1 MASPAVLTC
10 RDGHYVPV
18 LKKAYHKQGL
28 NGNGKD
34 IGRGEGWI
42 MELRRRGFVEIPH
55 DFSTTCFGQ
64 SRPPAQDS
72 SYLTCHRNARGQ
84 ECWTDAWEDIRQVGH
99 RVVRDRD
106 DEGRLQFLI
115 DVMAFICPSGLED
128 WQKEDATKPRRN
140 AINHQLRK
148 QDGGDARLVA
158 AHYAHL
164 PPEHRP
170 GGAPEPSAATPPQP
184 ALAAPKRRRKP
195 KTSPPAVETSTES

>member
-10 RDGHYVPV
+10 RDGHYVPIM
-18 LKKAYHKQGL
+18 KKAYHKQGG

-55 DFSTTCFGQ
+55 DFATTCFGQ

-72 SYLTCHRNARGQ
+72 SYLTCHRNDRGQ

-106 DEGRLQFLI
+106 DEGRLKFLI
-115 DVMAFICPSGLED
+115 DVLAFICPNGLED
-128 WQKEDATKPRRN
+128 WQKEDATKPRLN
-140 AINHQLRK
+140 AIDHQLRK

-158 AHYAHL
+158 SHYAHL
-164 PPEHRP
+164 PAEYRP
-170 GGAPEPSAATPPQP
+170 GSTVEAPAPVASRPS
-184 ALAAPKRRRKP
+184 LAAPKKPARKR
-195 KTSPPAVETSTES
+195 KTSPSVEPSTEP